1 MKFRFKL
8 SPKAIISISVL
19 IAAVMLISSY
29 IELNQSKKEIFQLL
43 YEHSSTLLESILQSS
58 KNTLNSSF
66 EIENLVE
73 DRLLDNARMI
83 RRLDAAKSIT
93 KDELIKI
100 SKENSLY
107 RINLFDS
114 KGNRVLTNRIPEP
127 GHNHGEEN
135 INRYEELKQILN
147 KETEELI
154 IGLKTAEFSSEE
166 RFAVAVARANNNGA
180 IVVNMDAKDFLEFRK
195 KIGIGV
201 ILQQMSKH
209 HGIEYIILQ
218 DTIGILAASEKID
231 TVEAITDS
239 DFLVPI
245 LKSDSVFSRTT
256 YHKDHEVYEVVKRFV
271 LDDELLG
278 IYRLGVSLEDIKM

>member
-29 IELNQSKKEIFQLL
+29 IELIQSKKEIFQLL

-154 IGLKTAEFSSEE
+154 IGLKTAEFSDEE
-166 RFAVAVARANNNGA
+166 RFAVAVARANNKGA

-195 KIGIGV
+195 KIG
-201 ILQQMSKH
+201 
-209 HGIEYIILQ
+209 
-218 DTIGILAASEKID
+218 
-231 TVEAITDS
+231 
-239 DFLVPI
+239 
-245 LKSDSVFSRTT
+245 
-256 YHKDHEVYEVVKRFV
+256 
-271 LDDELLG
+271 
-278 IYRLGVSLEDIKM
+278 